1 MKLHATYVIKRPIIT
16 EKSSWESQ
24 ARNRVSFEVHKDA
37 SKPMIKSAIEELYGV
52 RVDSVATQTRKGK
65 YKRTRW
71 GTTKTPDWKK
81 ATVQLHAD
89 DRIDLF

>member
-1 MKLHATYVIKRPIIT
+1 MKLHSTYVIKRPLIT
-16 EKSSWESQ
+16 EKSSWESEV
-24 ARNRVSFEVHKDA
+24 RNRVSFEVHKEA
-37 SKPMIKSAIEELYGV
+37 SKPQIKKAIEELYSV
-52 RVDSVATQTRKGK
+52 RVESVATMTRKGK

-81 ATVQLHAD
+81 ATVQIHED